1 MKLLNLIV
9 KIYERWQDRRRFGKR
24 EPLDHFCVH
33 RVLENGDKISY
44 MMKYDPQ
51 TTKRG
56 QPPTETSE

>member
-9 KIYERWQDRRRFGKR
+9 KIYERWLDRWRFRKL
-24 EPLDHFCVH
+24 EPLDHYCVR
-33 RVLENGDKISY
+33 RVLENGDKIKY

-56 QPPTETSE
+56 QRPTETSE